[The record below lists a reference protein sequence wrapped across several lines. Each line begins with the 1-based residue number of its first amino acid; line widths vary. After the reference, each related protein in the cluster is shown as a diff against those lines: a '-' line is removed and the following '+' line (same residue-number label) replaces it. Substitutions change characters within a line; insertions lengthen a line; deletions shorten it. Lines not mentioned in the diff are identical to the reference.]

1 MKELTFKEQVLYLYR
16 SGIHTVKNI
25 KEYILGSIRYAWYN
39 LYICKDEFDKSLS
52 IDTKYYLQLSKEG
65 QKKYLKN
72 LVKRRNNAHN
82 RDIKL

>member
-1 MKELTFKEQVLYLYR
+1 MKK
-16 SGIHTVKNI
+16 TVKDI
-25 KEYILGSIRYAWYN
+25 SEYIFGSIRYIWYN
-39 LYICKDEFDKSLS
+39 LYTRKDEFDKSLS

-82 RDIKL
+82 CDIKL